1 MHRPGIIR
9 HTHSSQRDRNDRNRN
24 GRAHRHGDFQNQV
37 QRGVSKIGGR
47 DATIL
52 EHNILQTAG
61 SAGESIA
68 FGLGVTMPAIMIL
81 GDFTERITTW
91 STLHNPFFAGPRADL
106 LAMFP
111 FVSLVVLLH
120 LVGREPILRPKKLG

>member
-1 MHRPGIIR
+1 MKVVGIG
-9 HTHSSQRDRNDRNRN
+9 S
-24 GRAHRHGDFQNQV
+24 
-37 QRGVSKIGGR
+37 IGLV
-47 DATIL
+47 I
-52 EHNILQTAG
+52 
-61 SAGESIA
+61 
-68 FGLGVTMPAIMIL
+68 AIMLARPLHMNLVGASLIM

-120 LVGREPILRPKKLG
+120 LVGREAVLRPKIPS